1 MTATRLVG
9 GVGVCLG
16 DDEITT
22 RVNEY
27 QQASIRFGFALTMDV
42 TDAPPEQ
49 LRRLAQVAEDLAA
62 WREERDRAADV
73 ADEVAAEDGVRSI
86 GVPIQRGPVA
96 TSTTRQPWPPGTSS
110 RRPHSGPASPRPPRP
125 RR

>member
-22 RVNEY
+22 RINEY
-27 QQASIRFGFALTMDV
+27 KQASIRFGFALTMDV
-42 TDAPPEQ
+42 TDASPEQ

-62 WREERDRAADV
+62 WREERDRVADV

-96 TSTTRQPWPPGTSS
+96 
-110 RRPHSGPASPRPPRP
+110 A
-125 RR
+125 